1 MTINFPEQKTW
12 RHAHLLKHLP
22 QARKKDQDVI
32 VRPALLLIGPLL
44 QRARQQCSSR
54 EVV

>member
-12 RHAHLLKHLP
+12 HHAHLLKHLP
-22 QARKKDQDVI
+22 QSRKKDQDVI
-32 VRPALLLIGPLL
+32 VRPALLIGPLL
-44 QRARQQCSSR
+44 QRVRQQCSSR